1 MFPYMNIVSDKYFFG
16 DFNKFETL
24 FSKPFFISFSVHG
37 ISKIGKELR
46 KL

>member
-1 MFPYMNIVSDKYFFG
+1 MFLYMNIVSDKYFG
-16 DFNKFETL
+16 DFNKFEAL